1 MPTVTSAD
9 GTTIAY
15 ETTGSG
21 PAVILVDGASA
32 HRAGGRSR
40 EIAAALADR
49 LTVVAYDRRGRGESD
64 DTLPFAVAREIEDLA
79 ALIDA
84 VGGSATLVGFSSG
97 GALALTAAA
106 ALGPETVTRL
116 AVYEPPYVPE
126 EAQAPAREYTAA
138 LGEALAR
145 DDRDAAAELFF
156 RRVGVP
162 DDQIAGLRQS
172 PHWGG
177 TTALA
182 PTLAYDDAALGDS
195 LIPDEV
201 IAVLRVPVLGIAGGA
216 SPSFLHYGAHEIAAG
231 AADGQYAELPGQT
244 HDVQPEAIA
253 PVLVE
258 FVTGSA

>member
-1 MPTVTSAD
+1 MPTVSSAD

-21 PAVILVDGASA
+21 PALILVDGASA
-32 HRAGGRSR
+32 HRSGGRSR
-40 EIAAALADR
+40 EIAAALAGR

-64 DTLPFAVAREIEDLA
+64 DTLPFAVAREIEDIA

-84 VGGSATLVGFSSG
+84 AGGSAALVGFSSG

-106 ALGPETVTRL
+106 ALGPDTVTRL
-116 AVYEPPYVPE
+116 AVYEPPYLPE
-126 EAQAPAREYTAA
+126 EAQATAREYTAA

-145 DDRDAAAELFF
+145 DDRDAAVALFF

-172 PHWGG
+172 PHWAG
-177 TTALA
+177 TMALA

-195 LIPDEV
+195 LVPDEV
-201 IAVLRVPVLGIAGGA
+201 VAALRVPVLGMAGGA

-231 AADGQYAELPGQT
+231 ASDGQYIEIPGQT
-244 HDVQPEAIA
+244 HDVQPDALA
-253 PVLVE
+253 PVLTD
-258 FVTGSA
+258 FVAEAA

>member
-1 MPTVTSAD
+1 MPTVSSAD

-21 PAVILVDGASA
+21 TALILVDGASA
-32 HRAGGRSR
+32 HRSGGRSR
-40 EIAAALADR
+40 EIAAALAGR

-64 DTLPFAVAREIEDLA
+64 DTLPFAVAREIEDIA

-84 VGGSATLVGFSSG
+84 AGGSAALVGFSSG

-106 ALGPETVTRL
+106 ALGPDTVTRL
-116 AVYEPPYVPE
+116 AVYEPPYLPE

-145 DDRDAAAELFF
+145 DDRDAAVALFF

-162 DDQIAGLRQS
+162 EDQIAGLRQS
-172 PHWGG
+172 PHWAG
-177 TTALA
+177 TMALA

-195 LIPDEV
+195 LVPDEV
-201 IAVLRVPVLGIAGGA
+201 VAALRVPVLGMAGGA

-231 AADGQYAELPGQT
+231 ASDGHYVELPGQT
-244 HDVQPEAIA
+244 HDVQPDALA
-253 PVLVE
+253 PVLTD
-258 FVTGSA
+258 FVAEAA

>member
-1 MPTVTSAD
+1 MPTVSSAD
-9 GTTIAY
+9 GTAIAY

-21 PAVILVDGASA
+21 PVAVLIDGASA
-32 HRAGGRSR
+32 SRAGGRSR

-49 LTVVAYDRRGRGESD
+49 LTVVVYDRRGRGESG
-64 DTLPFAVAREIEDLA
+64 DTLPFAVAREIEDIA

-84 VGGSATLVGFSSG
+84 AGGSAALVGFSSG

-126 EAQAPAREYTAA
+126 EAQAPAVEYTAA

-145 DDRDAAAELFF
+145 DDRDTAVELFF

-162 DDQIAGLRQS
+162 EDQLAWLRQS
-172 PHWGG
+172 PHWAG
-177 TTALA
+177 TMALA

-201 IAVLRVPVLGIAGGA
+201 IAVLRIPVLGIAGGA
-216 SPSFLHYGAHEIAAG
+216 SPSFLHYGAHEIAA
-231 AADGQYAELPGQT
+231 AASDGRYVELADQT
-244 HDVQPEAIA
+244 HDVQPESIA
-253 PVLVE
+253 PVLTE